1 MKEGRAWPAE
11 VTNVKKKKILLTVL
25 DNLELAIAGVIL
37 VALVSCTF
45 VGVFARYLFG
55 VPFNW
60 LEEMQQAAMVWIAF
74 LVAGAAFRRESHVA
88 IEIVVDS
95 LPKKAQKIVEIFIAI
110 VVYAVLIYFLR
121 SSLKFLQ
128 VFLKTGRT
136 TPMLRIPMY
145 YIYSIAPVSAV
156 LMMVSYAV
164 MLVRKFI
171 LKTPEKED
179 EA

>member
-1 MKEGRAWPAE
+1 MVRVQPAE
-11 VTNVKKKKILLTVL
+11 VTNVKKKNTLLTIL
-25 DNLELAIAGVIL
+25 DNLELAVAGVIL
-37 VALVSCTF
+37 VALVSSTF
-45 VGVFARYLFG
+45 LGVFARYLFNA
-55 VPFNW
+55 PFNW

-74 LVAGAAFRRESHVA
+74 LVASAAFRRGSHVA

-95 LPKKAQKIVEIFIAI
+95 LPEKAQKAVEVFIAI
-110 VVYAVLIYFLR
+110 VVYAVLIFFLR

-136 TPMLRIPMY
+136 TPMLRIPMF

-156 LMMVSYAV
+156 LMMISYAV
-164 MLVRKFI
+164 VLAKKFI
-171 LKTPEKED
+171 VKDPKEGA

>member
-88 IEIVVDS
+88 
-95 LPKKAQKIVEIFIAI
+95 VEIFIAI

>member
-1 MKEGRAWPAE
+1 M
-11 VTNVKKKKILLTVL
+11 
-25 DNLELAIAGVIL
+25 
-37 VALVSCTF
+37 
-45 VGVFARYLFG
+45 
-55 VPFNW
+55 
-60 LEEMQQAAMVWIAF
+60 
-74 LVAGAAFRRESHVA
+74 
-88 IEIVVDS
+88 
-95 LPKKAQKIVEIFIAI
+95 
-110 VVYAVLIYFLR
+110 LIYFLR

>member
-1 MKEGRAWPAE
+1 MARRGDECEKEKDSADCFGQSGIGDCRRHSGCTGVLYVRGGLCPLSLWRAVQLAGGDAASRDG
-11 VTNVKKKKILLTVL
+11 L
-25 DNLELAIAGVIL
+25 D
-37 VALVSCTF
+37 
-45 VGVFARYLFG
+45 
-55 VPFNW
+55 
-60 LEEMQQAAMVWIAF
+60 
-74 LVAGAAFRRESHVA
+74 
-88 IEIVVDS
+88 
-95 LPKKAQKIVEIFIAI
+95 
-110 VVYAVLIYFLR
+110 AVLIYFLR